1 MIVYLQKHSRTAQ
14 NGRSYEQRPY
24 ERGVSAPGKVEPL
37 KQYSFGLTKNI
48 IIVIAVVLLAIT
60 LILGIIFKNRVGASA
75 KELLNERMLDI
86 ASSAA
91 ALIDGDEYEK
101 LDESSVGSPE
111 YRKIYDT
118 LKVFLDNTDLRFI
131 YCVSAVGNDK
141 YIFTVDPA
149 KENYAAQFGQ
159 LVKFT
164 DSLHNVFLKGKASV
178 DRDSYEDEWGRFYS
192 AYSPILNSEGEVV
205 GAVAVDFDAEWYD
218 AKSVSGVW
226 AIFAISA
233 VSLVVGAVIAVL
245 VTIKFKNRFDY
256 LYNEVISI
264 SDEIESLSKSVPEEY
279 YTSPDVPKKLT
290 EAAKS
295 DMTDKLGGIG
305 HKLISMQSKLHTY
318 IDYVSKQ
325 AFIDRMTGAKNKSA
339 YIEKV
344 KELDVEVARKTGNFA
359 VVVFDINGLKVTNDN
374 YGHEYGDRVINDSFR
389 IMRRVFGKENLYR
402 IGGDEFIALLKDVDR
417 EELDRLFA
425 RADEAMKSFN
435 ENEKDYD
442 IPVTFSKGGAVY
454 DPEKDTE
461 YKQIFKR
468 ADDRMYEDKA
478 KHYAALGGKF
488 KIRDNPDS
496 DEID

>member
-1 MIVYLQKHSRTAQ
+1 MIGMA
-14 NGRSYEQRPY
+14 
-24 ERGVSAPGKVEPL
+24 A
-37 KQYSFGLTKNI
+37 
-48 IIVIAVVLLAIT
+48 VLLT
-60 LILGIIFKNRVGASA
+60 LTVILGFVFKNRVGSSA
-75 KELLNERMLDI
+75 KELIDERMLDI
-86 ASSAA
+86 VSSAS
-91 ALIDGDEYEK
+91 ALINGDEYEK
-101 LDESSVGSPE
+101 TAESGTGSAE
-111 YRKIYDT
+111 FKKIYDT
-118 LKVFLDNTDLRFI
+118 LKAFKNNTDIRSV
-131 YCVSAVGNDK
+131 YCVSAIDDDK
-141 YIFTVDPA
+141 YVFTVDPA
-149 KENYAAQFGQ
+149 QGDDAAYFGR

-164 DSLHNVFLKGKASV
+164 DSLRNVFIKGKSSV
-178 DRDSYEDEWGRFYS
+178 CRDSYENEWGEFYS
-192 AYSPILNSEGEVV
+192 AYSPILNSEGKVV
-205 GAVAVDFDAEWYD
+205 GAVGVDFDADLYD
-218 AKSVSGVW
+218 EKSVSGAW
-226 AIFAISA
+226 AFFAISA
-233 VSLVVGAVIAVL
+233 VSLAAGAVISLL

-256 LYNEVISI
+256 LYNEVVSI
-264 SDEIESLSKSVPEEY
+264 SDEIDSLSKSVPEEY
-279 YTSPDVPKKLT
+279 YTSPDVPEKLIET
-290 EAAKS
+290 TKS
-295 DMTDKLGGIG
+295 DMADKLGGIG

-344 KELDVEVARKTGNFA
+344 KELDIEVARKTGSFA

-417 EELDRLFA
+417 EELERLFA

-435 ENEKDYD
+435 ENEKDYN

-468 ADDRMYEDKA
+468 ADDRMYRDKA
-478 KHYAALGGKF
+478 NHYAALGSKL

-496 DEID
+496 AEND